1 MKLLVVSPV
10 PTDPLSAGNRARVL
24 NLFSA
29 LEQMGHD
36 ATFAYVPYEY
46 DADLHAMAQRLQHKL
61 EILDASRPPFP
72 SRVGRIKR
80 KMRRTLRLQGAGLWD
95 VDEWF
100 DHALIPQIVSLQKAH
115 VFDTVLIEYVFLSK
129 LATVL
134 PKSVRTVIDT
144 HDLFGSRDELY
155 SENRLSPT
163 WFATTTR
170 QEIRALKRA
179 SAVIAIQPEEADYL
193 KGRGCPEVF
202 TVGHIP
208 KQITPLPDPGG
219 LRLLFVGSGHSI
231 NIQGLERFVEFV
243 LPQIRAAIPNC
254 ELAIAGPAGHSRKWP
269 DSVLVLGEI
278 ESISTA
284 YSEAAIAI
292 NPVAFGTGLAVKT
305 VEALSYGKPVV
316 ATVAGARGLG
326 PEFASALSIA
336 QNDNEFARMVIAL
349 LGSKAARAELSRN
362 AIAAIS
368 VWKEN
373 QLSALDAALRG

>member
-24 NLFSA
+24 TLFAA
-29 LEQMGHD
+29 LEQLGHD

-46 DADLHAMAQRLQHKL
+46 DADFRAMEQRLRHKL
-61 EILDASRPPFP
+61 KILSAARPPFP
-72 SRVGRIKR
+72 NGMGRIRR
-80 KMRRTLRLQGAGLWD
+80 KMKRTLGLQGAGLWD

-100 DHALIPQIVSLQKAH
+100 DPALIPQIVSLQSEH
-115 VFDTVLIEYVFLSK
+115 GFDTVLIEYVFLSK
-129 LATVL
+129 LATAL

-144 HDLFGSRDELY
+144 HDLFGGRDKLY
-155 SENRLSPT
+155 LENRLSPA
-163 WFATTTR
+163 WFATTAR

-179 SAVIAIQPEEADYL
+179 SAVIAIQPEEAEYL
-193 KGRGCPEVF
+193 KSRGCPEVF
-202 TVGHIP
+202 SVGHIP
-208 KQITPLPDPGG
+208 TQITPLPDPGG
-219 LRLLFVGSGHSI
+219 FRLLFVGSGHSI

-269 DSVLVLGEI
+269 DTVLVLGEI
-278 ESISTA
+278 ESISAA
-284 YSEAAIAI
+284 YAEAAIVI
-292 NPVAFGTGLAVKT
+292 NPVTFGTGIAVKT

-326 PEFASALSIA
+326 SEFASALSIA
-336 QNDNEFARMVIAL
+336 QNDNEFAQMVIVL

-362 AIAAIS
+362 AIGAVS
-368 VWKEN
+368 TWKEN